1 VLATVAATGEG
12 VAALVAALERHHEWL
27 EQGGELGAR
36 RRRRL
41 HQRTREVVERATRQW
56 IWQET
61 AAEALIRERLDDVVE
76 GRLSPY
82 DVATEVLDGL
92 KQGSRV

>member
-1 VLATVAATGEG
+1 MY
-12 VAALVAALERHHEWL
+12 
-27 EQGGELGAR
+27 
-36 RRRRL
+36 
-41 HQRTREVVERATRQW
+41 QRTREVVNRATRQW

-61 AAEALIRERLDDVVE
+61 GAEQVIRDRMDDVVA

-82 DVATEVLDGL
+82 EVAAEVLDAL